1 MSDQGD
7 AGQWR
12 PASRNSGQYSVPDDT
27 TGPLPA
33 VSEDAAAA
41 SGFPPVG
48 GKPDAWSADE
58 DEASTGGFPSAPPPG
73 ENPSAPSAQR
83 APFEPPDQPAAPP
96 PSESPAP
103 LTDDAWSS
111 YRRPAGEWPSEPA
124 DPPSPGRQE
133 SETSESTPPFGA
145 EMPDAKP
152 YESESSF
159 GYGAWEEKR
168 SKSGESSFGYGAAK
182 DKAYESAEAPHR
194 QDTRPPDAADP
205 FSANSSGQSPAEEQ
219 RSFGEATPAAR
230 SFRRPGEPYSDD
242 RRVTAEEQ
250 AAENEFFASDEHP
263 PIWDK
268 VVAPTGPPPQPGK
281 PSSGNLRLPEWMR
294 DESNGA
300 GHSDSYG
307 YEEEGRSKRSL
318 LIGVGVLVVGLVA
331 VAGVYLLKGGGDS
344 KPVSHT
350 GAPTQPSQP
359 PSQAPVQP
367 PSENP
372 QPDKVL
378 AKFRGAHTKPA
389 GRVVDQRSGL
399 SYPRLGKPWGPP
411 PNKSPMTELGFSAS
425 QFSVTEK
432 AGAQPKRWARLMSA
446 GLGGA
451 EKDAYTGPGSERDA
465 ATQVA
470 EAYEARMYGFGHRKK
485 LLASQPLNIG
495 GHKGWLVGYY
505 LTYHR
510 PGVKATGDV
519 VTVAMVD
526 TGRKA
531 PGVLFMSVPNTHKKL
546 WPDVNYVMHSMKVA

>member
-12 PASRNSGQYSVPDDT
+12 PASRNSGQYSAPDDDDT

-33 VSEDAAAA
+33 VSEDTAAA

-48 GKPDAWSADE
+48 GKPDARSAEE
-58 DEASTGGFPSAPPPG
+58 DEAPAGGFPSVPPPG
-73 ENPSAPSAQR
+73 ENLSAPFAQR

-96 PSESPAP
+96 PFESAAP
-103 LTDDAWSS
+103 LTDEAWSS
-111 YRRPAGEWPSEPA
+111 YGRSAGERSSEPA
-124 DPPSPGRQE
+124 DPPSPGRQQ
-133 SETSESTPPFGA
+133 SETSESTPTFGM
-145 EMPDAKP
+145 EVPEEKP
-152 YESESSF
+152 YEPGGSSS
-159 GYGAWEEKR
+159 GYGAL
-168 SKSGESSFGYGAAK
+168 K
-182 DKAYESAEAPHR
+182 DKAYESAETSHR
-194 QDTRPPDAADP
+194 QDTRPSGAADP
-205 FSANSSGQSPAEEQ
+205 FSANSFGQPPAEEQ
-219 RSFGEATPAAR
+219 RPFGDTAPAAR
-230 SFRRPGEPYSDD
+230 SFRRPGEPYSGDQ
-242 RRVTAEEQ
+242 RVTAEEQ

-300 GHSDSYG
+300 GHSGSDG
-307 YEEEGRSKRSL
+307 FEEEGRSKRPL
-318 LIGVGVLVVGLVA
+318 LIGVGLLVVGLLA
-331 VAGVYLLKGGGDS
+331 VAGVYILKGGGDS

-350 GAPTQPSQP
+350 AAPTRPSQP

-367 PSENP
+367 PSEKP
-372 QPDKVL
+372 QPEKVL
-378 AKFRGAHTKPA
+378 AQFKGAHTKPA
-389 GRVVDQRSGL
+389 GRVADQRSGL

-411 PNKSPMTELGFSAS
+411 PKKSPMTELGFSAS

-451 EKDAYTGPGSERDA
+451 EKDAYTGPGGERDA

-470 EAYEARMYGFGHRKK
+470 EAYEARIYGFRHKKK

-519 VTVAMVD
+519 VTVAIVD
-526 TGRKA
+526 TGKKA

-546 WPDVNYVMHSMKVA
+546 WPDVNYVMHSIKVA